1 MVEFEDDDIL
11 LTIAPVQNISKVTAQ
26 GGPNSPSK
34 VKTEYIQDIMKT
46 FRLPESNYSL
56 DLAFLNCN
64 LDPHKSNIFLLGW
77 ACDMGTNRDGGR
89 IGQELAPSIY
99 TISIIQ

>member
-11 LTIAPVQNISKVTAQ
+11 LTIAPIQDSTNLSST
-26 GGPNSPSK
+26 PHTESPIK
-34 VKTEYIQDIMKT
+34 GKKPQHIHDIMKT
-46 FRLPESNYSL
+46 FRLPDPNYSL

-64 LDPHKSNIFLLGW
+64 LDTERPNIFLLGW
-77 ACDMGTNRDGGR
+77 ACDLGISRDGGR

-99 TISIIQ
+99 ICIYT